1 MRKLAIALLI
11 LVASASYADKVK
23 SKNKEKRFEPA
34 PKAAAEY
41 AGSYRGPAEDYGLVL
56 EMHDGKLGGT
66 YVEMGRVAILG
77 PIVVDGAD
85 FTATASF
92 DDGSWRMLKGGFA
105 TRILNGNRAFGVRL
119 YDIPVSG
126 LGVADP
132 FFEEIR

>member
-23 SKNKEKRFEPA
+23 SKHKEKRFEPA

-92 DDGSWRMLKGGFA
+92 DDGSWRTVTGSFA

-119 YDIPVSG
+119 YDIPVAG

-132 FFEEIR
+132 FFEEVR